1 MASERKPGRHLFRK
15 YLLLFAIVVCGV
27 MLTSGIMEAYF
38 SYQENKSALVRI
50 QREKTL
56 SAASKIAQFIEE
68 IQRQISWVVPA
79 LGSVRTAN
87 PKQWRIDFLR
97 LLRSIPA
104 VTEVRY
110 LDSSGKE
117 QLQVSRLA
125 MDVVGSG
132 ADFSQDPKFF
142 EAKEN
147 KSYFGSVYFRRGSE
161 PYMSIAIAGRR
172 DDSGVIVAEVNL
184 KFVWE
189 IISRIKVGKAGQAY
203 ATDAAGNLIAH
214 PDISLVLKKTNL
226 SSLQQ
231 VAAAKAQL
239 PEKVEWQKKVSV
251 SRNIKG
257 QSVLTAYAE
266 ILPLGWFV
274 FLEQPLEEA
283 FEPLYASIFRTVSL
297 LLIGIALSV
306 LASFVLARR
315 LVKPIQALQKGATLI
330 GAGELDH
337 RIEIRTGDEL
347 ESLGEEFNRMTA
359 KIAELENV
367 GRLKRFFSPQLSELI
382 VSSGDDSILESH
394 RREIAVV
401 FCDLRGFTAFSE
413 THEPEEVM
421 AVLGEFHET
430 VGPMIFHFEGTLER
444 FAGDGLM
451 VFFNDPVPCQN
462 PAMRAVRMS
471 LAVREGM
478 GELRKKWQK
487 RGHDLDMG
495 MGIAQGFATL
505 GRIGF
510 EGRFDYAAIGTVTNL
525 AARLS
530 DEARDRQIFINQ
542 RVYAEVGGL
551 VEVKLMG
558 ELNLKGLHRP
568 VTVYNVLHLKQR

>member
-1 MASERKPGRHLFRK
+1 MASEPKPRRHIFRK
-15 YLLLFAIVVCGV
+15 YVFLFVTVVSGA
-27 MLTSGIMEAYF
+27 MLASGLMEVYF
-38 SYQENKSALVRI
+38 SYQENKTSLVRI
-50 QREKTL
+50 QREKAL
-56 SAASKIAQFIEE
+56 AAASKIGQFVKEIE
-68 IQRQISWVVPA
+68 RMISWVVPSLRSA
-79 LGSVRTAN
+79 RAAN
-87 PKQWRIDFLR
+87 HDQWRIDFLR
-97 LLRSIPA
+97 LLRNVPA

-110 LDSSGKE
+110 LDSSGRE

-125 MDVVGSG
+125 MDVVRSG
-132 ADFSQDPKFF
+132 ADFAQDPKFF
-142 EAKEN
+142 NAKEN
-147 KSYFGSVYFRRGSE
+147 KIYSGPVYFRGGSE
-161 PYMSIAIAGRR
+161 PYMSIAVAGRR
-172 DDSGVIVAEVNL
+172 VDSGVIVAEVNL

-189 IISRIKVGKAGQAY
+189 IISRITVGKAGRAY
-203 ATDAAGNLIAH
+203 ATDSDGNLIAH

-226 SSLQQ
+226 SSLHQ
-231 VAAAKAQL
+231 VAAARVLA
-239 PEKVEWQKKVSV
+239 PEQGEWQRQVSV
-251 SRNIKG
+251 SKDLNG
-257 QSVLTAYAE
+257 QSVLTAYAG
-266 ILPLGWFV
+266 ISPLGWFV

-283 FEPLYASIFRTVSL
+283 FEPLYASIYRTVSL
-297 LLIGIALSV
+297 LFIGIALSV

-315 LVKPIQALQKGATLI
+315 LVKPIRALQKGAALV
-330 GAGELDH
+330 GAGELGH
-337 RIEIRTGDEL
+337 RIEIHTGDEL

-421 AVLGEFHET
+421 AVLREFHET
-430 VGPMIFHFEGTLER
+430 VGPMIFRFEGTLER

-451 VFFNDPVPCQN
+451 VFFNDPVPCQD
-462 PAMRAVRMS
+462 PAMRAVRMA

-478 GELRKKWQK
+478 GELREKWQK
-487 RGHDLDMG
+487 RGHDLGMG

-530 DEARDRQIFINQ
+530 DEAGDKQILINQ
-542 RVYAEVGGL
+542 SVSGEVGGL
-551 VEVKLMG
+551 VEVETVG
-558 ELNLKGLHRP
+558 EIVLKGLHRP
-568 VTVYNVLHLKQR
+568 VTVFNVLGLK

>member
-1 MASERKPGRHLFRK
+1 MASEQKPRRHLFRK
-15 YLLLFAIVVCGV
+15 YVFLFVTVVSGAMLASGLLEV
-27 MLTSGIMEAYF
+27 YF
-38 SYQENKSALVRI
+38 SYQENKSALVHI
-50 QREKTL
+50 QREKAL
-56 SAASKIAQFIEE
+56 AAASKIGQFVEE
-68 IQRQISWVVPA
+68 IERQISWVVPA
-79 LGSVRTAN
+79 LGSARAVN
-87 PKQWRIDFLR
+87 PKKWRIDFLR
-97 LLRSIPA
+97 LLRSVPA

-110 LDSSGKE
+110 LDSSGRE

-142 EAKEN
+142 NAKEY
-147 KSYFGSVYFRRGSE
+147 KSYCGPVYFRRGSE

-172 DDSGVIVAEVNL
+172 DDSGVVVAEVNL

-189 IISRIKVGKAGQAY
+189 VISRIKVGKAGRAY
-203 ATDAAGNLIAH
+203 ATDATGNLIAH

-226 SSLQQ
+226 SSLVQ
-231 VAAAKAQL
+231 VAAARVHT
-239 PEKVEWQKKVSV
+239 PEQGEWQRKVSV
-251 SRNIKG
+251 SRDLKG
-257 QSVLTAYAE
+257 QKVLTAYAG
-266 ILPLGWFV
+266 ISPLGWFV
-274 FLEQPLEEA
+274 FLEQPLGKA
-283 FEPLYASIFRTVSL
+283 FEPLYASIYRTVSL
-297 LLIGIALSV
+297 LLIAIALSV

-315 LVKPIQALQKGATLI
+315 LVKPIRALQKGAILV

-421 AVLGEFHET
+421 AVLREFHET
-430 VGPMIFHFEGTLER
+430 AGPMIFRFEGTLER

-451 VFFNDPVPCQN
+451 VFFNDPVPCPD
-462 PAMRAVRMS
+462 PAMRAVRMA

-478 GELRKKWQK
+478 VDLRKKWQK
-487 RGHDLDMG
+487 RGHDLGMG

-505 GRIGF
+505 GQIGF

-530 DEARDRQIFINQ
+530 DEASDKQILINQ
-542 RVYAEVGGL
+542 RVYGEVGGL
-551 VEVKLMG
+551 VEVEPVG
-558 ELNLKGLHRP
+558 EIVLKGLHRP
-568 VTVYNVLHLKQR
+568 VTVFNVLGLK

>member
-1 MASERKPGRHLFRK
+1 MASELKPRRHIFRK
-15 YLLLFAIVVCGV
+15 YMFLFVTVVSGA
-27 MLTSGIMEAYF
+27 MLASGLMEVYF
-38 SYQENKSALVRI
+38 SYQENKTSLVRI
-50 QREKTL
+50 QREKAIA
-56 SAASKIAQFIEE
+56 AASKIGQFVKEIE
-68 IQRQISWVVPA
+68 RMISWVVPSLRSA
-79 LGSVRTAN
+79 RAAN
-87 PKQWRIDFLR
+87 HDQWRIDFLR
-97 LLRSIPA
+97 LLRNVPA

-110 LDSSGKE
+110 LDSSGRE

-125 MDVVGSG
+125 MDVVRSG
-132 ADFSQDPKFF
+132 ADFAQDPKFF
-142 EAKEN
+142 NAKEN
-147 KSYFGSVYFRRGSE
+147 KIYSGPVYFRGGSE
-161 PYMSIAIAGRR
+161 PYMSIAVAGRR
-172 DDSGVIVAEVNL
+172 VDSGVIVAEVNL

-189 IISRIKVGKAGQAY
+189 IISRITVGKAGRAY
-203 ATDAAGNLIAH
+203 ATDSDGNLIAH

-226 SSLQQ
+226 SSLHQ
-231 VAAAKAQL
+231 VAAARVLA
-239 PEKVEWQKKVSV
+239 PEQGEWQRQVSV
-251 SRNIKG
+251 SKDLNG
-257 QSVLTAYAE
+257 QNVLTAYAG
-266 ILPLGWFV
+266 ISPLGWFV

-283 FEPLYASIFRTVSL
+283 FEPLYASIYRTASL
-297 LLIGIALSV
+297 LFIGIVLSV

-315 LVKPIQALQKGATLI
+315 LVKPIRALQKGAALVA
-330 GAGELDH
+330 AGELGH

-382 VSSGDDSILESH
+382 VSSGDDRILESH

-421 AVLGEFHET
+421 AVLREFHET
-430 VGPMIFHFEGTLER
+430 VGPMIFRFEGTLER

-451 VFFNDPVPCQN
+451 VFFNDPVPCQD
-462 PAMRAVRMS
+462 PAMRAVRMA

-478 GELRKKWQK
+478 GELREKWQK
-487 RGHDLDMG
+487 KGHDLGMG

-530 DEARDRQIFINQ
+530 DEAGDKQILINQ
-542 RVYAEVGGL
+542 SVSGEVGGL
-551 VEVKLMG
+551 VEVETVG
-558 ELNLKGLHRP
+558 EIVLKGLHRP
-568 VTVYNVLHLKQR
+568 VTVFNVLGLK

>member
-1 MASERKPGRHLFRK
+1 MASELKPRRQLFRK
-15 YLLLFAIVVCGV
+15 YMFLFVTVVSGAMLASGLLEV
-27 MLTSGIMEAYF
+27 YF
-38 SYQENKSALVRI
+38 SYQENKAALVSI
-50 QREKTL
+50 QREKAL
-56 SAASKIAQFIEE
+56 AAVSKIVQFVEDIE
-68 IQRQISWVVPA
+68 RQISWVLPS
-79 LGSVRTAN
+79 LSRTRAKN
-87 PKQWRIDFLR
+87 PDQWRIEFLR
-97 LLRSIPA
+97 LLRSVPA

-110 LDSSGKE
+110 LDSSGRE

-125 MDVVGSG
+125 MDVIGSG
-132 ADFSQDPKFF
+132 ADFTQDPKFF
-142 EAKEN
+142 EAKG
-147 KSYFGSVYFRRGSE
+147 KGTYFGPVYFRRGSE

-172 DDSGVIVAEVNL
+172 EHSDVVVAEVNL

-189 IISRIKVGKAGQAY
+189 VISRIKVGKAGRAY

-226 SSLQQ
+226 ASLRQ
-231 VAAAKAQL
+231 VAAAMIPS
-239 PEKVEWQKKVSV
+239 PEQGEWQGKVSI
-251 SRNIKG
+251 SKDLKG
-257 QSVLTAYAE
+257 QNVLTACAA
-266 ILPLGWFV
+266 IPPLGWFV

-283 FEPLYASIFRTVSL
+283 FEPLYASIYRTALL
-297 LLIGIALSV
+297 LLIGIVLSV
-306 LASFVLARR
+306 LASFVLTRR
-315 LVKPIQALQKGATLI
+315 LVKPIRALQEGAALV
-330 GAGELDH
+330 GAGELGH
-337 RIEIRTGDEL
+337 RIDIRTGDEL

-421 AVLGEFHET
+421 AVLREFHET
-430 VGPMIFHFEGTLER
+430 VGPMIFRFEGTLER

-451 VFFNDPVPCQN
+451 VFFNDPVPCQD
-462 PAMRAVRMS
+462 PAKRAVRMA
-471 LAVREGM
+471 LAMRAGV
-478 GELRKKWQK
+478 GELGEKWQK

-495 MGIAQGFATL
+495 IGIAQGFATL

-530 DEARDRQIFINQ
+530 DEARARQILINQ
-542 RVYAEVGGL
+542 RVCAEVGGL
-551 VEVKLMG
+551 VDVEPMG
-558 ELNLKGLHRP
+558 ELSIKGLQRP
-568 VTVYNVLHLKQR
+568 VTVYNVIGLK

>member
-1 MASERKPGRHLFRK
+1 MASELKPRRHIFRK
-15 YLLLFAIVVCGV
+15 YMFLFVTVVSGA
-27 MLTSGIMEAYF
+27 MLASGLMEVYF
-38 SYQENKSALVRI
+38 SYQENKTSLVRI
-50 QREKTL
+50 QREKAIA
-56 SAASKIAQFIEE
+56 AASKIGQFVKEIE
-68 IQRQISWVVPA
+68 RMISWVVPSLRSA
-79 LGSVRTAN
+79 RAAN
-87 PKQWRIDFLR
+87 HDQWRIDFLR
-97 LLRSIPA
+97 LLRNVPA

-110 LDSSGKE
+110 LDSSGRE

-132 ADFSQDPKFF
+132 ADFAQDPKFF
-142 EAKEN
+142 NAKEN
-147 KSYFGSVYFRRGSE
+147 KIYSGPVYFRGGSE
-161 PYMSIAIAGRR
+161 PYMSIAVAGRR
-172 DDSGVIVAEVNL
+172 VDSGVIVAEVNL

-189 IISRIKVGKAGQAY
+189 IISRITVGKAGRAY
-203 ATDAAGNLIAH
+203 ATDSDGNLIAH

-226 SSLQQ
+226 SSLHQ
-231 VAAAKAQL
+231 VAAARVLA
-239 PEKVEWQKKVSV
+239 PEQGEWQRQVSV
-251 SRNIKG
+251 SKDLNG
-257 QSVLTAYAE
+257 QNVLTAYAG
-266 ILPLGWFV
+266 ISPLGWFV

-283 FEPLYASIFRTVSL
+283 FEPLYASIYRTASL
-297 LLIGIALSV
+297 LFIGIVLSV

-315 LVKPIQALQKGATLI
+315 LVKPIRALQKGAALVA
-330 GAGELDH
+330 AGELGH

-382 VSSGDDSILESH
+382 VSSGDDRILESH

-421 AVLGEFHET
+421 AVLREFHET
-430 VGPMIFHFEGTLER
+430 VGPMIFRFEGTLER

-451 VFFNDPVPCQN
+451 VFFNDPVPCQD
-462 PAMRAVRMS
+462 PAMRAVRMA

-478 GELRKKWQK
+478 GELREKWQK
-487 RGHDLDMG
+487 KGHDLGMG

-530 DEARDRQIFINQ
+530 DEAGDKQILINQ
-542 RVYAEVGGL
+542 SVSGEVGGL
-551 VEVKLMG
+551 VEVETVG
-558 ELNLKGLHRP
+558 EIVLKGLHRP
-568 VTVYNVLHLKQR
+568 VTVFNVLGLK